1 LAACLRLG
9 LLDCLA
15 QGPRTTADLAEELSL
30 PVDATERLLRAAE
43 ALDLADRVGEDR
55 YALGAQG
62 AVLIGNPGLADMVIH
77 HETLYADLA
86 DSVGLLRRRGGGGRL
101 AAYWPYATSVE
112 ARSAEACDVR
122 AYSALMAASLP
133 TLAADVLDVY
143 PLERHRLMMDI
154 GGGEGVF
161 LATAG
166 ARAPRL
172 RLRLFDLPAVTR
184 RARKRLVAAG
194 LADRTDIVA
203 GDFLS
208 DPIPAGADLITL
220 IRILHDHDDSG
231 ALRLLRALRAAITP
245 DGVLLIAEPMSGAT
259 RPDRVADVYFA
270 FYLLAMGRGRARTPT
285 EIIELLQ
292 VAGFRKARLLKTR
305 TPLLIRA
312 ILAEP

>member
-1 LAACLRLG
+1 
-9 LLDCLA
+9 
-15 QGPRTTADLAEELSL
+15 
-30 PVDATERLLRAAE
+30 
-43 ALDLADRVGEDR
+43 
-55 YALGAQG
+55 
-62 AVLIGNPGLADMVIH
+62 
-77 HETLYADLA
+77 
-86 DSVGLLRRRGGGGRL
+86 
-101 AAYWPYATSVE
+101 
-112 ARSAEACDVR
+112 
-122 AYSALMAASLP
+122 
-133 TLAADVLDVY
+133 
-143 PLERHRLMMDI
+143 
-154 GGGEGVF
+154 
-161 LATAG
+161 
-166 ARAPRL
+166 
-172 RLRLFDLPAVTR
+172 VTR